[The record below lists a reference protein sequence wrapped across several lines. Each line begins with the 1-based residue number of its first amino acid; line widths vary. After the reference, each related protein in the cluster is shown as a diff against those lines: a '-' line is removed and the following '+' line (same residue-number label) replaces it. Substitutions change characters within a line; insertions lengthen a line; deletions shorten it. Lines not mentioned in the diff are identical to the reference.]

1 MCRTGM
7 IVVNGDLRRFWPETN
22 GDLRRFRIYTNGDL
36 RYDSFFEKSKVIMV
50 PFL

>member
-1 MCRTGM
+1 MCRIGM
-7 IVVNGDLRRFWPETN
+7 IVANGDVREFWVEINGDLS
-22 GDLRRFRIYTNGDL
+22 GFRIYANGDL